1 MTGAAPA
8 GRDKEPGLLL
18 IAHGS
23 RDPRHAQAIGD
34 LAATVRDGLP
44 GVAVEVGFLG
54 LSEPS
59 VTEAYGRLLSYGADG
74 AGGGNRG
81 AADGPRFG
89 GGNESHRGGDAAVGA
104 DGTVPEIR
112 VVPLFL
118 RAGHHVQNDVPQA
131 LVAAR
136 RAFPART
143 TLTVARALG
152 PDRLLVES
160 YDRRIRE
167 AGCWPGDPEL
177 ELVPAGATRQ
187 TELDP
192 AALAAPRPP
201 GVLRRLVLARFLAP
215 GLLPDRARDRAAA
228 AGVPITEPLIS
239 RSLGPAPE
247 LVRLVQAR
255 YRESGA
261 ATGPAAVRAT
271 VAHAP
276 SRRSPLSHHRG

>member
-1 MTGAAPA
+1 MTGAPPA
-8 GRDKEPGLLL
+8 GPDEEPGLLL

-23 RDPRHAQAIGD
+23 RDPRHARAIGD
-34 LAATVRDGLP
+34 LAAMVRAGLP
-44 GVAVEVGFLG
+44 GVAVEIGFLS

-59 VTEAYGRLLSYGADG
+59 VTEAYGRLLSYGTDG
-74 AGGGNRG
+74 AGGRG
-81 AADGPRFG
+81 AADGSRFG
-89 GGNESHRGGDAAVGA
+89 VGGNESHRGGDAAAGA
-104 DGTVPEIR
+104 DGAAPEIR

-118 RAGHHVQNDVPQA
+118 SAGHHVHNDVPQA
-131 LVAAR
+131 LAAAR

-152 PDRLLVES
+152 PDRLLDES

-167 AGCWPGDPEL
+167 AGCWPDDPEL

-192 AALAAPRPP
+192 AALAAPRAP

-239 RSLGPAPE
+239 QSLGPAPE
-247 LVRLVQAR
+247 LVRLVRAR
-255 YRESGA
+255 YRDGGA
-261 ATGPAAVRAT
+261 GTAPAAVRAT
-271 VAHAP
+271 VVHAP
-276 SRRSPLSHHRG
+276 SRRSPLSRHRG

>member
-1 MTGAAPA
+1 MTRAPSTGPER
-8 GRDKEPGLLL
+8 GRDREPGLLL

-23 RDPRHAQAIGD
+23 RDPRHAEAIED
-34 LAATVRDGLP
+34 LAAVVREGLP

-59 VTEAYGRLLSYGADG
+59 VTEAYGRLLSAGGGRPGATGSGLGAGGKDNHNGDAAAGADG
-74 AGGGNRG
+74 A
-81 AADGPRFG
+81 
-89 GGNESHRGGDAAVGA
+89 
-104 DGTVPEIR
+104 VPQIR

-131 LVAAR
+131 LAAAR

-143 TLTVARALG
+143 MLTVARALG

-167 AGCWPGDPEL
+167 AGCWPDDPEL
-177 ELVPAGATRQ
+177 ELLQAGATRQ

-192 AALAAPRPP
+192 AALAAPRAP
-201 GVLRRLVLARFLAP
+201 GTARRLVLARFLAP
-215 GLLPDRARDRAAA
+215 GRLPDRARDRAAA

-239 RSLGPAPE
+239 SLLGPAPE
-247 LVRLVQAR
+247 LVRLVQVR
-255 YRESGA
+255 YREGGA
-261 ATGPAAVRAT
+261 ATAPAAVRAEA
-271 VAHAP
+271 AHGP
-276 SRRSPLSHHRG
+276 SRRAPLSHRRG